1 MKNMDYYIRS
11 EQSVYENIIRSR
23 KDLLQKVIQMEKVDY
38 QAIVIFATGSSS
50 NAAFAAQLYM
60 SDKLAIPVY
69 VEEPSTAGNYMLHL
83 NKNTLYIAISQGGHS
98 YSTIHLV
105 KEIERQGGIVF
116 TLTSDLTSP
125 IAKESTR
132 AIDLG
137 MAIEE
142 MPYVTLG
149 YSATILML
157 NLMALELALLQEKML
172 EEEYQAEIAELK
184 KITANLPKVV
194 EKSAAWVDAHTQELM
209 EAERVFFIGY
219 GAAYGVAREGETK
232 VTETIRITA
241 FGKELEEYMHGP
253 YIGLSE
259 QDYIIF
265 LEPQGLL
272 EDRAEK
278 LKQFLQ
284 GHVKKIRTF
293 YADAGGEKADDLL
306 LGVRAAELLTP
317 LFMTIPVHL
326 LSFEISKKKGINL
339 EVSAFPEFDQITKS
353 KI

>member
-11 EQSVYENIIRSR
+11 EQEVYENIIRNR
-23 KDLLQKVIQMEKVDY
+23 KELLQDIIQMKHADY
-38 QAIVIFATGSSS
+38 EAIVIFATGSSS

-60 SDKLAIPVY
+60 SAKLAIPVY
-69 VEEPSTAGNYMLHL
+69 VEEPSTAANYMLHL

-105 KEIERQGGIVF
+105 EEIERQGGNVF

-125 IAKESTR
+125 IAKAGTHT
-132 AIDLG
+132 IDLG
-137 MAIEE
+137 MGIEE

-157 NLMALELALLQEKML
+157 NLIALEMALLQAKITETT
-172 EEEYQAEIAELK
+172 YQSEIAELQ
-184 KITANLPKVV
+184 KITAHLPKAITQS
-194 EKSAAWVDAHTQELM
+194 EKWIEAHFNELM
-209 EAERVFFIGY
+209 EAERIFFIGY
-219 GAAYGVAREGETK
+219 GATYGVAREGETK
-232 VTETIRITA
+232 VTETIRITS

-253 YIGLSE
+253 YIGLSAR
-259 QDYIIF
+259 DYIIF
-265 LEPQGLL
+265 IEPHGLL
-272 EDRAEK
+272 ENRADK
-278 LKQFLQ
+278 LKQFLK
-284 GHVKKIRTF
+284 GHIGKIRTI
-293 YADAGGEKADDLL
+293 YANTGGESTDDLL
-306 LGVRAAELLTP
+306 LGLNTAELLTP

-326 LSFEISKKKGINL
+326 LSFKISKEKGINL

>member
-11 EQSVYENIIRSR
+11 EQDVYENIIRNR
-23 KDLLQKVIQMEKVDY
+23 KELLQDILQMKHTDY
-38 QAIVIFATGSSS
+38 EAIVIFATGSSS
-50 NAAFAAQLYM
+50 NAAFSAQLYM
-60 SDKLAIPVY
+60 SAKLAVPVY
-69 VEEPSTAGNYMLHL
+69 VEEPSTAANYMLHL

-116 TLTSDLTSP
+116 TLTSNLTSP
-125 IAKESTR
+125 IAKAGTHT
-132 AIDLG
+132 IDLG
-137 MAIEE
+137 MGIEE

-157 NLMALELALLQEKML
+157 NLVALEMALLQNKML
-172 EEEYQAEIAELK
+172 ETEYQTEIAELK
-184 KITANLPKVV
+184 KITAHLPQVI
-194 EKSAAWVDAHTQELM
+194 EKSAIWVEEHTQELM
-209 EAERVFFIGY
+209 EAERIFFIGY

-232 VTETIRITA
+232 VTETIRITS

-259 QDYIIF
+259 KDYIIF
-265 LEPQGLL
+265 IEPQGLL
-272 EDRAEK
+272 EDRAQK
-278 LKQFLQ
+278 LKQFLK
-284 GHVKKIRTF
+284 GHVKKIRTI
-293 YADAGGEKADDLL
+293 YADTGGENADDLL

-326 LSFEISKKKGINL
+326 LSFKISKEKGINL

>member
-137 MAIEE
+137 MGIEE

-184 KITANLPKVV
+184 KNY
-194 EKSAAWVDAHTQELM
+194 
-209 EAERVFFIGY
+209 R
-219 GAAYGVAREGETK
+219 
-232 VTETIRITA
+232 
-241 FGKELEEYMHGP
+241 
-253 YIGLSE
+253 
-259 QDYIIF
+259 
-265 LEPQGLL
+265 
-272 EDRAEK
+272 
-278 LKQFLQ
+278 
-284 GHVKKIRTF
+284 
-293 YADAGGEKADDLL
+293 
-306 LGVRAAELLTP
+306 
-317 LFMTIPVHL
+317 
-326 LSFEISKKKGINL
+326 
-339 EVSAFPEFDQITKS
+339 
-353 KI
+353 